1 MEEQVIKVFLEQ
13 ARRYWLLS
21 KRAAR
26 AARRARG
33 AEKEALEEKARRLLE
48 ISQDYFARAVRKKHA
63 SGGQV

>member
-1 MEEQVIKVFLEQ
+1 MEVIFLEQ

-33 AEKEALEEKARRLLE
+33 AEKEALEEKARRLLQ
-48 ISQDYFARAVRKKHA
+48 ISEDYFARAEALKRKHA
-63 SGGQV
+63 SRGQV